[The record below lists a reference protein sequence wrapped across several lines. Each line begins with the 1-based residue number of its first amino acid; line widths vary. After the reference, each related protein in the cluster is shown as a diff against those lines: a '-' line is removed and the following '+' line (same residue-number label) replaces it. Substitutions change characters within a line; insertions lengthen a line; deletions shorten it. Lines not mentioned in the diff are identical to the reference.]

1 MKKHIK
7 TIALIATGLVV
18 GVVVGRVNGI
28 KNKEITITDLEENL
42 LVSIKGNEIIQSES
56 VLVFIY

>member
-1 MKKHIK
+1 MKQTLK
-7 TIALIATGLVV
+7 TLALITTGLVV

-56 VLVFIY
+56 VLVFID

>member
-1 MKKHIK
+1 MDTYQLLKWIYKEKNFKKMKKHIK

-28 KNKEITITDLEENL
+28 KNKKL
-42 LVSIKGNEIIQSES
+42 Q
-56 VLVFIY
+56 